1 MNDTRRSLLIVGGTS
16 EAMAVARLLKDEARV
31 TMSLVGMTQARLPDG
46 VGLHQGG
53 FGGVGGLEAYVRD
66 KGVAA
71 IVDGSHPF
79 ATTMRA
85 SVTAVAKKLNVPRI
99 ALVRIWHKRCDDQW
113 VNCASRE
120 EALPMI
126 IQHMKHL
133 HGGVFLSV
141 GGRGA
146 LAWRDDLADAPVV
159 VRTMGI
165 ASPSVPPSWRW
176 LLGAP
181 ADEESEVAF
190 FRKHDIELLV
200 SRHSGGTRSY
210 GKIAAARRLGITV
223 VMLDAPPPPPPPLF
237 SHEDEAVR
245 WYRSLGTKDMAMG
258 GVIQRAVG
266 LGRVRQ
272 NG

>member
-1 MNDTRRSLLIVGGTS
+1 MDDTRRSLLIVGGTS
-16 EAMAVARLLKDEARV
+16 EAMAVARTLKDEARV

-53 FGGVGGLEAYVRD
+53 FGGEAGLEAYVRG

-79 ATTMRA
+79 ATTMKA
-85 SVTAVAKKLNVPRI
+85 SVTAVAHKLDVPRI
-99 ALVRIWHKRCDDQW
+99 ALVRTWHKKSDDQW
-113 VNCASRE
+113 VTCASRE
-120 EALPMI
+120 EAI
-126 IQHMKHL
+126 AIVSQRKNHL
-133 HGGVFLSV
+133 RGRVFLSV

-165 ASPSVPPSWRW
+165 APPPSVPPSWRW
-176 LLGAP
+176 LSAVP

-190 FRKHDIELLV
+190 FKEHDIELVV
-200 SRHSGGTRSY
+200 SRHSGGQRSY
-210 GKIAAARRLGITV
+210 GKIAAARRLAITV

-237 SHEDEAVR
+237 SHANEAVR
-245 WYRSLGTKDMAMG
+245 WYRSLRAKDVAMG

-266 LGRVRQ
+266 CG
-272 NG
+272 GIG